1 MIPDIA
7 EQLGTPAS
15 TIYRTVR
22 ELVAAN
28 ILEAST
34 ESRYRL
40 GAALIEFDRLVRVTD
55 PLSRYGREM
64 LGDVVDQ
71 TQVPCVVVLTR
82 LYGDTVMC
90 IADRHSP
97 GDETHSSYER
107 GRPRPLTRGATSKV
121 ILAQLPARRL
131 AKLLDRSSHNEDIEA
146 LKKQLSDARRNG
158 FMVTRGEVD
167 SGLMGVAASI
177 AVPEQG
183 IFASLS
189 LVLRADLVTPA
200 IENRLILL
208 VTTSAKLLQTRL
220 TASA

>member
-1 MIPDIA
+1 M
-7 EQLGTPAS
+7 
-15 TIYRTVR
+15 
-22 ELVAAN
+22 
-28 ILEAST
+28 
-34 ESRYRL
+34 
-40 GAALIEFDRLVRVTD
+40 IEFDRLVRVTD

-167 SGLMGVAASI
+167 PGLMGVAR
-177 AVPEQG
+177 VDRCPGTGDFRQPQPC
-183 IFASLS
+183 
-189 LVLRADLVTPA
+189 PA
-200 IENRLILL
+200 R
-208 VTTSAKLLQTRL
+208 
-220 TASA
+220 